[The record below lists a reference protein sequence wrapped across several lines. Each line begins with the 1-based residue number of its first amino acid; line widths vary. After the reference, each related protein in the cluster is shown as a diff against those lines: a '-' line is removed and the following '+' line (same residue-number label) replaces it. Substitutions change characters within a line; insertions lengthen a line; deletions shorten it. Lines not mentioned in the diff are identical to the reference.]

1 MVVGGCSEDSRQSQ
15 DYAGIPEIDAIFA
28 EFDKPGSPGCGL
40 AVARDGNIIYSRGYG
55 YANLDYDVRITPD
68 TVFDVAS
75 INKQFVGAAISMLV
89 LFFVVGCGARDG
101 QV

>member
-55 YANLDYDVRITPD
+55 YAMGCLDSAIAWRFLPLDGVRFCIFCEP
-68 TVFDVAS
+68 
-75 INKQFVGAAISMLV
+75 
-89 LFFVVGCGARDG
+89 
-101 QV
+101 